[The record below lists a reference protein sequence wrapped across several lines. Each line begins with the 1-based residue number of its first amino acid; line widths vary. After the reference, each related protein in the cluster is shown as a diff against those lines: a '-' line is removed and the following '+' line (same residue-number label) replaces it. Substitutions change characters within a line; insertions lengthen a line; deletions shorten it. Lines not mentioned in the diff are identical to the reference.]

1 MIMFKSA
8 AYYALS
14 DENFSEILSCESE
27 PVLKAYNSGLFRA
40 ACRLWKFVMPVEAKA
55 VFQADVF
62 HPASVSAK
70 LQAQLG
76 FTMAQRIFDKYVGIM
91 FTY

>member
-1 MIMFKSA
+1 
-8 AYYALS
+8 
-14 DENFSEILSCESE
+14 
-27 PVLKAYNSGLFRA
+27 
-40 ACRLWKFVMPVEAKA
+40 MPVEVKA

-76 FTMAQRIFDKYVGIM
+76 FTMAQRIFDKYVGIT